1 MVKRIC
7 VYCGSN
13 PGNRPGYKL
22 AAISL
27 AETIVERGYELVYGG
42 ANVGIMGVIADAAL
56 AKGGK
61 VHGVIPGALIEKEIA
76 HQGLTRLYSVGSMAE
91 RKQKMADLSDGFVSL
106 PGGAGTMDEMFE
118 MWVWAQL
125 GWNDKPSALMNVE
138 GYYDHLLRFLDHQ
151 ATEGYVKQAHRDML
165 VVSDNASDILDQ
177 FENYVAPNIGKWVEK
192 SD

>member
-13 PGNRPGYKL
+13 PGNRPAYKL
-22 AAISL
+22 AAVRL

-151 ATEGYVKQAHRDML
+151 AKEGYVKQAHRDML
-165 VVSDNASDILDQ
+165 VVSDDASDILDQ

>member
-13 PGNRPGYKL
+13 PGNRPAYKL
-22 AAISL
+22 AAVRL

-151 ATEGYVKQAHRDML
+151 AKEGYVKQAHRDML

>member
-22 AAISL
+22 AAINL